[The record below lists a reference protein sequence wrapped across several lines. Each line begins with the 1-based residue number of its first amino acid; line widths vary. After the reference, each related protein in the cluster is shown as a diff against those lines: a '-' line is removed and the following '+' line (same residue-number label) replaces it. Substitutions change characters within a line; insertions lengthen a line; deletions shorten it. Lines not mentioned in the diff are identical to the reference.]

1 MTYVPAKGGAA
12 VLDGGRCVGAGG
24 ERGGEGAGEAD
35 DAGAESPWLGFIHYF
50 ISLQPQVNAKEK
62 WPYLRLNIL

>member
-35 DAGAESPWLGFIHYF
+35 DGGAESPRWDFIRRGEKED
-50 ISLQPQVNAKEK
+50 SLVE
-62 WPYLRLNIL
+62 